1 MTVAVA
7 RITNLKLA
15 STGLEER
22 VTSLV
27 DGLETGSRV
36 LSNIIQ
42 VWNVLGGMLA
52 CGDHPLPEGLKI
64 LDGLHAQQAICNV

>member
-1 MTVAVA
+1 MTVTVAVA

-27 DGLETGSRV
+27 DGLETGNRV

-42 VWNVLGGMLA
+42 VWNVLGGMLWRPSFTRGFKDIRWIKCA
-52 CGDHPLPEGLKI
+52 AGNL
-64 LDGLHAQQAICNV
+64 